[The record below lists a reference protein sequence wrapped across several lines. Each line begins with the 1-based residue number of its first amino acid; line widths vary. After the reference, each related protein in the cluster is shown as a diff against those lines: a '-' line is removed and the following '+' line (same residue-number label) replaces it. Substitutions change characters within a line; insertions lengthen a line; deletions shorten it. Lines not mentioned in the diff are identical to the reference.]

1 MAALY
6 LVNFTNPL
14 AAGSEVGNLPT
25 HVNQTIKVSVENH
38 RQWSNISDP
47 SSRRPAHCQ
56 INLQKRFFFREQSRR
71 DWRKVLVYCEWMWGS
86 HWGVAESLHQK
97 IFSLGQ
103 IKRKDGD
110 QANRDGMQLF
120 PQLNCQNT
128 SRCELSANTSL
139 FPPHPPPS
147 TPWKI
152 SKASLRFIP
161 ECFGLSEDLAQTC
174 LGRENTL
181 CYTGWGV

>member
-1 MAALY
+1 MVHNFRPIQPKARPLSY
-6 LVNFTNPL
+6 LF
-14 AAGSEVGNLPT
+14 AKIDAFSENNHGV
-25 HVNQTIKVSVENH
+25 IERRFWFIVSECE
-38 RQWSNISDP
+38 
-47 SSRRPAHCQ
+47 AH
-56 INLQKRFFFREQSRR
+56 IGRLQKVCTKRSFL
-71 DWRKVLVYCEWMWGS
+71 W
-86 HWGVAESLHQK
+86 
-97 IFSLGQ
+97 GQ

-174 LGRENTL
+174 LGKGNTL